1 MEIYTNCDI
10 LPLNVNQFPWLYE
23 KSVKNKF
30 EISELVVETKDD
42 VFEKIKNIGVGKWML
57 FYPKILLNEKWEHA
71 KQLYRNN
78 KLKDIFAMK
87 CSTNYVNPRAP
98 NSEEG
103 IIILYCSD
111 SYNEEKI
118 MNIGKT
124 ILQFF
129 DYNERKIIYYK
140 TDFQTI
146 KGTVATGSNINYT
159 YKLINPL
166 YKTKYPFIK

>member
-1 MEIYTNCDI
+1 
-10 LPLNVNQFPWLYE
+10 
-23 KSVKNKF
+23 
-30 EISELVVETKDD
+30 
-42 VFEKIKNIGVGKWML
+42 ML

-87 CSTNYVNPRAP
+87 CSTNYVNPRAS

-103 IIILYCSD
+103 IIILYCFD